1 LGARNQLLPFIW
13 LQYQRRAMSG
23 PGHSSLL
30 RFRDLT
36 KGCHGYVPREGLYVN
51 IF

>member
-30 RFRDLT
+30 RFRDLIKVVT
-36 KGCHGYVPREGLYVN
+36 DIVPREGLDYM
-51 IF
+51 